1 MSEAP
6 AFALMVDNPA
16 GSPELYARLRQEISL
31 PAGGRLHLGG
41 PSPAGG
47 WRVIEVFD
55 SEEEARA
62 FLQER
67 LAPALRA
74 AGVTGPPPHAEVWP
88 VHNIQTARTH
98 DTVPTGT

>member
-1 MSEAP
+1 MSEAT

-31 PAGGRLHLGG
+31 PAGGRLHVGG
-41 PSPAGG
+41 PSPDGG

-55 SEEEARA
+55 SEQEAMT
-62 FLQER
+62 FLKER

-74 AGVTGPPPHAEVWP
+74 AGVSGPPPRTEVWP
-88 VHNIQTARTH
+88 LHNIQVAGNR